1 MLETQF
7 SLSWEQHMFNIS
19 HGLSKF
25 RHNGEFVDMTLAADG
40 YFLKAHQMI
49 LSLVSPY
56 IKDIIASLQ
65 CTHPVIF
72 LDNVSYK
79 TLCSILDYVYTGE
92 VQVTKEQLDDLIK
105 AGKVLQ
111 IKGLQEMTSQ
121 TTSSNLPS
129 NLIDPSVIIDSNSS
143 EDKNDL
149 LQTKI
154 ETLEESEEQFSMTD
168 DLTKNEFN
176 NNQDLFEKE
185 VELQLECND
194 GKVNDPAMSQIAC
207 SSNTKNADNSSFIIN
222 QDSNDFPTPFFT
234 ISNQSSLQ
242 LVLNR
247 HLYFLKYKST
257 SASGHSQWKCIN
269 YINTK
274 CPAYVITKNDKVIQR
289 HLRHAHPYHD
299 IKIAKK
305 VASGEMF
312 SSMSNAEEF
321 AKTKKDSKSRYNRG
335 KKNYT
340 T

>member
-25 RHNGEFVDMTLAADG
+25 RQNGEFVDMTLAADG

-56 IKDIIASLQ
+56 IKDIIASLH

-79 TLCSILDYVYTGE
+79 TLCSILDYVYKGE

-129 NLIDPSVIIDSNSS
+129 NLIDSSVITDSNST

-149 LQTKI
+149 LQTNV
-154 ETLEESEEQFSMTD
+154 ETSEESEPLGMTD
-168 DLTKNEFN
+168 CLVKNEFN
-176 NNQDLFEKE
+176 NNQDVENE
-185 VELQLECND
+185 EDELQLEFND
-194 GKVNDPAMSQIAC
+194 GRVNDPVSSQITC
-207 SSNTKNADNSSFIIN
+207 NSNSNNADNSSFIIN
-222 QDSNDFPTPFFT
+222 QDGNDFPTPFFT
-234 ISNQSSLQ
+234 ISNQGSLQ

-247 HLYFLKYKST
+247 HLYFLKYKSM
-257 SASGHSQWKCIN
+257 SASGHSQWKCVN

-289 HLRHAHPYHD
+289 HIRHAHPYHD

-321 AKTKKDSKSRYNRG
+321 AKTKRDAKSRYNRG

-340 T
+340 I

>member
-25 RHNGEFVDMTLAADG
+25 RQNGEFVDMTLAADG

-72 LDNVSYK
+72 LD
-79 TLCSILDYVYTGE
+79 
-92 VQVTKEQLDDLIK
+92 
-105 AGKVLQ
+105 
-111 IKGLQEMTSQ
+111 TSQ

-129 NLIDPSVIIDSNSS
+129 NLIDPSVIVDSNSS
-143 EDKNDL
+143 EDKDDP
-149 LQTKI
+149 LQTKV

-176 NNQDLFEKE
+176 NNQDLFEKD

-207 SSNTKNADNSSFIIN
+207 SSNSNNADNSSFIIN

-234 ISNQSSLQ
+234 ISNQGSLQ

-257 SASGHSQWKCIN
+257 SASGHSQWKCVN

-289 HLRHAHPYHD
+289 HIRHAHPYHD

-340 T
+340 E

>member
-7 SLSWEQHMFNIS
+7 SLSWEQHMLNIS

-25 RHNGEFVDMTLAADG
+25 RQNGEFVDMTLAADG

-72 LDNVSYK
+72 LN
-79 TLCSILDYVYTGE
+79 
-92 VQVTKEQLDDLIK
+92 
-105 AGKVLQ
+105 
-111 IKGLQEMTSQ
+111 TSQ

-207 SSNTKNADNSSFIIN
+207 SSNSKNADNSSFIIN